1 MMGKLLSSDG
11 RKITI
16 ELEEAF
22 NKEYLQ
28 LIANGEE
35 NFLEVMPL
43 DNRGI
48 SAKQNA
54 LSHALIADVANWQG
68 ESDPTL
74 TKSALKIEYFRR
86 VGIYFKHRKATKS
99 DAKKWIEFLIEFVL
113 SNNVPLPK
121 VYNYLL
127 DENSW
132 FYQCLKYRRCCIC
145 MEQADIAHVDAVGMG
160 RNRKKINHSDFR
172 FMALCRCHHT
182 EQHTIG
188 LTEFLKKYRIIL
200 VKLND
205 EERKKLRIGG

>member
-1 MMGKLLSSDG
+1 MIGKVTAISG
-11 RKITI
+11 KKIEV
-16 ELEEAF
+16 ELEEPF
-22 NKEYLQ
+22 NQEYLE
-28 LIANGEE
+28 LLANGEE
-35 NFLEVMPL
+35 NYVEVTAL

-54 LSHALIADVANWQG
+54 LSHALIADVARWQG
-68 ESDPTL
+68 EYPYWSKIDL
-74 TKSALKIEYFRR
+74 KYYYEALSGVWFE
-86 VGIYFKHRKATKS
+86 HHKATKS
-99 DAKKWIEFLIEFVL
+99 DAKKWIDFLIEFVI

-160 RNRKKINHSDFR
+160 RNRRKINHSDFR

-188 LTEFLKKYRIIL
+188 LTEFFKKYRIIL